1 MNYIRM
7 TRITGIK
14 YSIVTALALAFLSVG
29 GWVINE
35 PVVAAIGIALSLGAS
50 SGLLAHIWPSH
61 LRGTRFIL
69 GGIVALSFVMIFGS
83 IIYYTSSVTSAA
95 MHWIWML
102 LPFLSWTVSRLLEQ
116 SQFVEESEGEA
127 SFFVSGAAALLALSL
142 LVYGGL
148 LAGFQTNE
156 PSRSPWLVITPLV
169 ILAIVSAGFW
179 LAQIARAGKTRLAL
193 VGSIASLFG
202 ILSIAWAVFPIGYG
216 FDPFLHQATLN
227 HIAEFGT
234 ITPKPF
240 YYIGQYAIELALML
254 PTALSSHSIDV
265 VLLPILTALILP
277 TVAAASVW
285 QITKRG
291 IPTAVAALG
300 TLLLPLH
307 PFINTTP
314 QGLAYLWSLITLF
327 LALPELVSRVSWT
340 SHFALGV
347 IAIATLT
354 IHPLAGLP
362 ALVFFMLVVLSQ
374 QTTKHGL
381 KLSLRIGFWIT
392 AAASAV
398 MLPVA
403 FTIFG
408 SSTIELQSLS
418 LKSLIPNFFFET
430 HYNAVGDFIAL
441 VTANGWIWLLALV
454 AIAAIILRTM
464 SSKRWL
470 IYLLLAGIMLANAL
484 VLALVGDF
492 SFLIDYEQTNYVDRV
507 VFMVLLV
514 LLPLAVLGLSLALER
529 LWSIKRFS
537 ITFGTTVIL
546 AAIIGANVYA
556 TYPRHDAYNVSRG
569 FTVGVSDHNTVSSIA
584 SHAGITPY
592 VVLANQSVSAA
603 AVQDNGFLH
612 YYGENDDVFYYPI
625 PTGGPLYEIFLEMIE
640 NNPTAELAGKA
651 MNLADVNRVYF
662 VVNKYWWSAEV
673 AIERA
678 RAITDDY
685 FIVDDGATWVFIYEH
700 ETVDI

>member
-1 MNYIRM
+1 M

-14 YSIVTALALAFLSVG
+14 YSIVTGLSLAFLSVG
-29 GWVINE
+29 MWVIDE
-35 PVVAAIGIALSLGAS
+35 PIVTSVGIILSLGTS
-50 SGLLAHIWPSH
+50 SGLLAHLWPSH

-69 GGIVALSFVMIFGS
+69 GSIIALSFVMIAGS
-83 IIYYTSSVTSAA
+83 FVYYVANVTPAYIY
-95 MHWIWML
+95 WIWMI
-102 LPFLSWTVSRLLEQ
+102 LPFVSWLISRLLEQ

-127 SFFVSGAAALLALSL
+127 SFFISGAAALLALSL

-148 LAGFQTNE
+148 LAEFNTTE
-156 PSRSPWLVITPLV
+156 PSRSPWLIMTPLV

-179 LAQIARAGKTRLAL
+179 LLQIARAGKTRLAIF
-193 VGSIASLFG
+193 GSIATLFG
-202 ILSIAWAVFPIGYG
+202 VLSIAWAVFPLGYG

-254 PTALSSHSIDV
+254 PTAISSHTIDI
-265 VLLPILTALILP
+265 VLLPTLTALILP
-277 TVAAASVW
+277 TVAAASIW

-291 IPTAVAALG
+291 IPTAVAALA
-300 TLLLPLH
+300 TLLLPLS

-340 SHFALGV
+340 SHLVLGIV
-347 IAIATLT
+347 SIATLS

-362 ALVFFMLVVLSQ
+362 ALLFFLLVVLSRNTVKQ
-374 QTTKHGL
+374 GL
-381 KLSLRIGFWIT
+381 VIPLKVGFWIT
-392 AAASAV
+392 VLAGAI
-398 MLPVA
+398 MLPTA
-403 FTIFG
+403 FIIFG
-408 SSTIELQSLS
+408 NSSIEIQNISIDTLLPSIFLQ
-418 LKSLIPNFFFET
+418 T
-430 HYNAVGDFIAL
+430 HYNAIGDFVAL
-441 VTANGWIWLLALV
+441 VTANGWIWLITFV
-454 AIAAIILRTM
+454 FIAAFILKDM
-464 SSKRWL
+464 KSKRWL
-470 IYLLLAGIMLANAL
+470 IYPLLAGVMIANAL

-507 VFMVLLV
+507 VFMTLLV

-529 LWSIKRFS
+529 LWTIKRIS
-537 ITFGTTVIL
+537 VTFGTALLL
-546 AAIIGANVYA
+546 ALAIGANVYA

-584 SHAGITPY
+584 SHAGDTPY

-612 YYGENDDVFYYPI
+612 YYGEGDDVFYYPI

-640 NNPTAELAGKA
+640 NNPTDELAEKA
-651 MNLADVNRVYF
+651 MDLSGVDRVYF

-678 RAITDDY
+678 RATTDDY
-685 FIVDDGATWVFIYEH
+685 FIVDDGATWVFVF
-700 ETVDI
+700 TRASS

>member
-7 TRITGIK
+7 TRLTGIK
-14 YSIVTALALAFLSVG
+14 YSIVTALSLAFLSVG
-29 GWVINE
+29 MWVIKE
-35 PVVAAIGIALSLGAS
+35 PVIAGIGIALSLGTS

-69 GGIVALSFVMIFGS
+69 GGIVALSFVMISGS
-83 IIYYTSSVTSAA
+83 AIYYTSSVTPAT
-95 MHWIWML
+95 MYWIWIL
-102 LPFLSWTVSRLLEQ
+102 LPFLSWIVSRLLEQ

-148 LAGFQTNE
+148 LTGFQTNE

-169 ILAIVSAGFW
+169 ILALVSAGFW
-179 LAQIARAGKTRLAL
+179 LSQIARAGKTRLAI

-202 ILSIAWAVFPIGYG
+202 VLSVAWAIFPIGYG

-254 PTALSSHSIDV
+254 PTTLSSHAIDV

-291 IPTAVAALG
+291 IPTAVAALA

-314 QGLAYLWSLITLF
+314 QGLAYLWSLIALF

-340 SHFALGV
+340 SHFVLGV
-347 IAIATLT
+347 VALATLT
-354 IHPLAGLP
+354 VHPLAGLP
-362 ALVFFMLVVLSQ
+362 ALVFFLLVVFSKQ
-374 QTTKHGL
+374 SIKE
-381 KLSLRIGFWIT
+381 SLAIPMRVCFWII
-392 AAASAV
+392 AALSAI

-403 FTIFG
+403 FTVFG
-408 SSTIELQSLS
+408 NSTIALQNFSLNS
-418 LKSLIPNFFFET
+418 LVPNFFFET
-430 HYNAVGDFIAL
+430 HYNAIGDFVAL
-441 VTANGWIWLLALV
+441 ITANGWIWLLALV
-454 AIAAIILRTM
+454 AVASIILRTM

-470 IYLLLAGIMLANAL
+470 IYLLLAGIMLVNAL

-507 VFMVLLV
+507 VFMILLV
-514 LLPLAVLGLSLALER
+514 LLPMAVLGLSLALER
-529 LWSIKRFS
+529 LWSIKRAS
-537 ITFGTTVIL
+537 ITLGTTVIL
-546 AAIIGANVYA
+546 AAVIGANVYA

-569 FTVGVSDHNTVSSIA
+569 FTVGISDHNTVSSIA
-584 SHAGITPY
+584 SHARITPY

-612 YYGENDDVFYYPI
+612 YYGESKDIFYYPI

-640 NNPTAELAGKA
+640 NNPTSELATRA
-651 MNLADVNRVYF
+651 MDLASVDRVYF

-678 RAITDDY
+678 RAVTDDY
-685 FIVDDGATWVFIYEH
+685 FIVDDGATWVFIFQRASGE
-700 ETVDI
+700 